1 MNTGRLI
8 FTQVIDLLDRK
19 EFQRSI
25 NLHPMPRASK
35 TMTARDQ
42 FLAMAF
48 AQITFRE
55 SLRDIEACLQGC
67 THLYAMGIR
76 GNITRTNLAYANK
89 NRDWRVY
96 EALAQVLIRKARR
109 LYAGESSG
117 LDIDEMVYAVDSSTI
132 DLCLSMFPWA
142 TFRKA
147 KGAIKLHTQIDLI
160 GPIPVF
166 MRITDGS
173 VHDVHFLDQ
182 ITVEA
187 GSIYVFDRAYLD
199 FGRLFRIHTAQ
210 AFFVIRSKKNT
221 QFYVLESRPV
231 DRSTG
236 LRCDQV
242 IRLSTVKGKRDYP
255 QRLRRISFVDPE
267 TGKRLT
273 FLTNHFDL
281 PALTIAAIYKS
292 RWKVELFFKWIK
304 QNLRIKAFYGTS
316 ENAVCTQ
323 IWIAICV
330 YLMVACLNK
339 VHGVD
344 ESLSRILQILSV
356 NVFQKV
362 AFDQLLTEYT
372 TRNDD
377 SMDSKQL
384 IFSWF

>member
-76 GNITRTNLAYANK
+76 GNITRTNLAYANE

-109 LYAGESSG
+109 LYVGESSG

-166 MRITDGS
+166 IRITDGL

-182 ITVEA
+182 ITFEA

-231 DRSTG
+231 DGSTG

-242 IRLSTVKGKRDYP
+242 IRLSTAKGKRDYP

-339 VHGVD
+339 VHSID
-344 ESLSRILQILSV
+344 KSLSRILQILSV
-356 NVFQKV
+356 NVFQKA
-362 AFDQLLTEYT
+362 AFDQLLTEYST
-372 TRNDD
+372 TNDD
-377 SMDSKQL
+377 PMDSKQL
-384 IFSWF
+384 IFNGF

>member
-1 MNTGRLI
+1 MGD
-8 FTQVIDLLDRK
+8 FSQSEEGD
-19 EFQRSI
+19 QAA
-25 NLHPMPRASK
+25 HP
-35 TMTARDQ
+35 
-42 FLAMAF
+42 
-48 AQITFRE
+48 
-55 SLRDIEACLQGC
+55 
-67 THLYAMGIR
+67 
-76 GNITRTNLAYANK
+76 
-89 NRDWRVY
+89 NRPHR
-96 EALAQVLIRKARR
+96 
-109 LYAGESSG
+109 
-117 LDIDEMVYAVDSSTI
+117 
-132 DLCLSMFPWA
+132 
-142 TFRKA
+142 
-147 KGAIKLHTQIDLI
+147 
-160 GPIPVF
+160 PIPVF
-166 MRITDGS
+166 IRITDGL

-182 ITVEA
+182 ITFEA

-231 DRSTG
+231 DGSTG

-242 IRLSTVKGKRDYP
+242 IRLSTAKGKRDYP

-273 FLTNHFDL
+273 FLTNYFDL

-339 VHGVD
+339 VHSID
-344 ESLSRILQILSV
+344 KSLSRILQILSV
-356 NVFQKV
+356 NVFQKA
-362 AFDQLLTEYT
+362 AFDQLLTEYST
-372 TRNDD
+372 TNDD
-377 SMDSKQL
+377 PMDSKQL
-384 IFSWF
+384 IFNGF